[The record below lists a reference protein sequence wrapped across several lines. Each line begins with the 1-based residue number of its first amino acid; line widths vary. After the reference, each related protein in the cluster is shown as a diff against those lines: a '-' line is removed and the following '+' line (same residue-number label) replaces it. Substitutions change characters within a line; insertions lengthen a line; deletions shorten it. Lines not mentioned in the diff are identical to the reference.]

1 MDGLTT
7 LKWGVERRLEFIEF
21 RLFWEGG
28 VNRSDITDMFDVSVP
43 QASKDLTLYQ
53 ERAPHNA
60 LYDKSAKRYV
70 ASEQFEPH
78 FLKPDPDGY
87 LSRLRSVAEGLI
99 DLSDSW
105 ITEFPDTDIAL
116 TPRRDID
123 SAVLRT
129 VLSAVRD
136 NRSIDVH
143 YQSMS
148 KDRPDPIWRRITPH
162 AFGYDGFRWHV
173 RAYCHVTDKF
183 KDFLLPRILG
193 VGEMGDGGDEVGLL
207 LRPRVDRPGAETQ
220 RQRAVGLAARDLGP
234 AQGGPVLDRGRL
246 EGAAGIVDDDG
257 QRLERQCPC
266 LPQGGVDDGAGGLE
280 GQVDHWNPIRTPL
293 PAAAAFLRTG
303 ARRVHRRGSLRRSIP
318 RAALGRRDDPPSFA
332 GVRGGRAPAR

>member
-193 VGEMGDGGDEVGLL
+193 VGEMGDGGGHSLQDALWQRLGHPHRA
-207 LRPRVDRPGAETQ
+207 LRHAVLCIEAPGPAGRCGE
-220 RQRAVGLAARDLGP
+220 AARAQPAYRRRQLG
-234 AQGGPVLDRGRL
+234 GNR
-246 EGAAGIVDDDG
+246 
-257 QRLERQCPC
+257 
-266 LPQGGVDDGAGGLE
+266 GGLGE
-280 GQVDHWNPIRTPL
+280 G
-293 PAAAAFLRTG
+293 
-303 ARRVHRRGSLRRSIP
+303 
-318 RAALGRRDDPPSFA
+318 
-332 GVRGGRAPAR
+332 